1 MAENINDRLKTE
13 IESYNKF
20 NKEKSELES
29 RLGEVNK
36 DMFKIIGKLELLNDL
51 NEKKDKK

>member
-29 RLGEVNK
+29 RLGKINQE
-36 DMFKIIGKLELLNDL
+36 MLKIIGKLELLNDL

>member
-13 IESYNKF
+13 IESYNKL

-36 DMFKIIGKLELLNDL
+36 EMLKIIGKLELLNDL

>member
-29 RLGEVNK
+29 RLGKINQE
-36 DMFKIIGKLELLNDL
+36 MLKIIGKLELLNDL
-51 NEKKDKK
+51 NEK